1 MKIAVASDH
10 GGFALKEL
18 VKKHLEE
25 RGAEVLDLGTHSEES
40 VDYPI
45 YGKRCA
51 EAVASGE
58 ADLGVVCCGIGIG
71 ISIAANK
78 VKGIRCGLCTS
89 VEMAHL
95 TKQHNNANMIALGGR
110 TTAPEL
116 ALIDGNQTRGIDFPC
131 RSVVG
136 GDGKCADIAAASIL
150 AKVSRDRVMR
160 EMDRLY
166 PGYGFAVHKG
176 YGTKQHYA
184 AIREL
189 GATPIHRMSFLR
201 KMH

>member
-58 ADLGVVCCGIGIG
+58 ADLGVVCCGTGIG

-78 VKGIRCGLCTS
+78 VKGAYAAL
-89 VEMAHL
+89 V
-95 TKQHNNANMIALGGR
+95 NNVYQAQRAELSNHANIITMGAQVTGI
-110 TTAPEL
+110 EL
-116 ALIDGNQTRGIDFPC
+116 AKCLVKEYLSVSFDPNS
-131 RSVVG
+131 RSVP
-136 GDGKCADIAAASIL
+136 KI
-150 AKVSRDRVMR
+150 K
-160 EMDRLY
+160 
-166 PGYGFAVHKG
+166 
-176 YGTKQHYA
+176 
-184 AIREL
+184 AICDYEQE
-189 GATPIHRMSFLR
+189 G
-201 KMH
+201 

>member
-25 RGAEVLDLGTHSEES
+25 RGAEVLDLGTHSKES

-58 ADLGVVCCGIGIG
+58 ADLGVVCCGTGIG

-110 TTAPEL
+110 TTSPAL
-116 ALIDGNQTRGIDFPC
+116 ALAIVDEWLDTDFE
-131 RSVVG
+131 G
-136 GDGKCADIAAASIL
+136 G
-150 AKVSRDRVMR
+150 RHQRRVDMLN
-160 EMDRLY
+160 EM
-166 PGYGFAVHKG
+166 
-176 YGTKQHYA
+176 
-184 AIREL
+184 
-189 GATPIHRMSFLR
+189 
-201 KMH
+201 

>member
-40 VDYPI
+40 VVYPI
-45 YGKRCA
+45 YGERCA

-58 ADLGVVCCGIGIG
+58 ADLGVVCCGTGIG

-110 TTAPEL
+110 TTSPAL
-116 ALIDGNQTRGIDFPC
+116 ALAIVDEWLDTDFE
-131 RSVVG
+131 G
-136 GDGKCADIAAASIL
+136 G
-150 AKVSRDRVMR
+150 RHQRRVDMLN
-160 EMDRLY
+160 EM
-166 PGYGFAVHKG
+166 
-176 YGTKQHYA
+176 
-184 AIREL
+184 
-189 GATPIHRMSFLR
+189 
-201 KMH
+201 